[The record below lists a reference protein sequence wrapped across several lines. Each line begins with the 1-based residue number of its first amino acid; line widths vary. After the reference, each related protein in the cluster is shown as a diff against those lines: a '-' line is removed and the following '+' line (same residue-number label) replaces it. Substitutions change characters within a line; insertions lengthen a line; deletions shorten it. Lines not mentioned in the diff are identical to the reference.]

1 MDRKDKNTYLRYRT
15 CIFAFNRDDYGKNAG
30 SIVNKYQNELKLTD
44 KEVSDI
50 IKNNGDVIIYTMGDL
65 LTAICWASDTF
76 VISVS
81 ATSNKWLI
89 TFATEVESNYIE
101 IMNK

>member
-1 MDRKDKNTYLRYRT
+1 MDRKDRNTYLRYQT
-15 CIFAFNRDDYGKNAG
+15 CIFAFNPEDYGKHAG
-30 SIVNKYQNELKLTD
+30 FIVPKYQKVLKLTD

-50 IKNNGDVIIYTMGDL
+50 LENNENVIINTMGDL
-65 LTAICWASDTF
+65 LTVVCWASDKF
-76 VISVS
+76 LISAA

-101 IMNK
+101 IMK